1 LISLHQGDAGR
12 KRRVNASA
20 ASITP
25 VPAILRVLRRC
36 AARRCA
42 LVSFAALR
50 AALIL
55 RARF

>member
-1 LISLHQGDAGR
+1 
-12 KRRVNASA
+12 VNASA